1 MAGRLRAVSQKLAAL
16 YLLKTWKADQ
26 SSASLEKPMKK
37 FRESLDFLNKVS
49 GNDKRSKELLKDLEK
64 TYLFFSVMEESG
76 TFTPSLVVKR
86 TDEMMKKADELTRYY
101 VSKSNQKGGK

>member
-1 MAGRLRAVSQKLAAL
+1 
-16 YLLKTWKADQ
+16 
-26 SSASLEKPMKK
+26 MKK